1 MNVVSSV
8 TTTIT
13 DSAGAVSQAMGLKS
27 NKKGILGNPHTFVA
41 GNQYPANYN
50 PPTSMSS
57 ETYHHH
63 MTQSQSSYSSSMTSM
78 HSGGQNQAF
87 KSTGGPWGSQS

>member
-1 MNVVSSV
+1 MVSSL

-27 NKKGILGNPHTFVA
+27 SKKGILGNPGQFTT

-50 PPTSMSS
+50 PPTSISS
-57 ETYHHH
+57 ETYHT
-63 MTQSQSSYSSSMTSM
+63 TQSQSSFTASMTSV
-78 HSGGQNQAF
+78 H
-87 KSTGGPWGSQS
+87 

>member
-1 MNVVSSV
+1 MGAASANVTSMGSMSGGGPMHNQQQAGYLTKVTNVVSSV

-27 NKKGILGNPHTFVA
+27 NKKGILNNPNQFMS

-50 PPTSMSS
+50 PPTSISS
-57 ETYHHH
+57 ETYQHN
-63 MTQSQSSYSSSMTSM
+63 M
-78 HSGGQNQAF
+78 
-87 KSTGGPWGSQS
+87 